1 MSLKPT
7 DSQRSFYHTSTL
19 CGEMFGVSDRY
30 RLFREKILPKL
41 FALRGKLGSLYC
53 ENNGR
58 PALDPVML
66 CGVTLLQFMEKVA
79 DRAASEHVVYHLGWK
94 YALDLELC
102 DEGFHSTV
110 LVYFRDRLEEKK
122 AERAIFDG
130 VLELLVELG
139 LVKRK
144 GKQRLDSTH
153 ILGYVKEM
161 SRLECAVETVRLAL
175 EDLAGAMAG
184 GKRPEFWGRLWALYV
199 QSEVAWRLGKSERDR
214 RYRQCGQ
221 DMREVLEWIGS
232 NRPEL
237 SEREVVK
244 LLRRVFDEQ
253 FDIVEGKLQ
262 PTLKRPSRAVRNPH
276 DPDAHYAEK
285 RKKQWV
291 GYKVHVV
298 ETVNPEE
305 PAKRKGEPAEHFITE
320 ILTTEAAQ
328 DEMAGLAQALQREQE
343 HHEIEPQAMYADAGY
358 VTENTLSQAEQNGM
372 ELVGP
377 TRPDPHKGPY
387 NADAFHVDIEKRQAV
402 CPQGNLSTQCSRIR
416 DSYMGTEYYRIEWGN
431 QCDGCPVQNQCTR
444 AKNGRRILVVGLRHD
459 LVEKRREEMRKT
471 EFSKS
476 MHPRNGIEGTHSE
489 LVRGH
494 GLRRTKY
501 RGLSRVGLS
510 HYFMGAA
517 CNVKRY
523 LNLLAFQMRTTALS
537 PA

>member
-305 PAKRKGEPAEHFITE
+305 PAKRKRG
-320 ILTTEAAQ
+320 
-328 DEMAGLAQALQREQE
+328 
-343 HHEIEPQAMYADAGY
+343 
-358 VTENTLSQAEQNGM
+358 
-372 ELVGP
+372 
-377 TRPDPHKGPY
+377 TRR
-387 NADAFHVDIEKRQAV
+387 AF
-402 CPQGNLSTQCSRIR
+402 
-416 DSYMGTEYYRIEWGN
+416 YY
-431 QCDGCPVQNQCTR
+431 
-444 AKNGRRILVVGLRHD
+444 
-459 LVEKRREEMRKT
+459 
-471 EFSKS
+471 
-476 MHPRNGIEGTHSE
+476 
-489 LVRGH
+489 
-494 GLRRTKY
+494 
-501 RGLSRVGLS
+501 
-510 HYFMGAA
+510 
-517 CNVKRY
+517 
-523 LNLLAFQMRTTALS
+523 
-537 PA
+537 

>member
-1 MSLKPT
+1 MSVKPV
-7 DSQRSFYHTSTL
+7 DSQRSFYHTDYL
-19 CGEMFGVSDRY
+19 CGDLFGPANRY
-30 RLFREKILPKL
+30 RLFREKIWPKL
-41 FALRGKLGSLYC
+41 LECSPKLHALYC
-53 ENNGR
+53 EHNGR
-58 PALDPVML
+58 PAIDPALL

-79 DRAASEHVVYHLGWK
+79 DRAATQNVVYHLGWK
-94 YALDLELC
+94 YALDLVLD
-102 DEGFHSTV
+102 DEGFHPTV
-110 LVYFRDRLEEKK
+110 WVYFRDRLEEKK
-122 AERAIFDG
+122 AERVIFDEVVG
-130 VLELLVELG
+130 LLMEQG
-139 LVKRK
+139 LVKRT

-161 SRLECAVETVRLAL
+161 SRLECAMETVRLAL
-175 EDLAGAMAG
+175 EALEEEILAE
-184 GKRPEFWGRLWALYV
+184 KRPAFWDKLWVLYV
-199 QSEVAWRLGKSERDR
+199 QSKLNWRLSKADR
-214 RYRQCGQ
+214 QSRYHQCGQ
-221 DMREVLEWIGS
+221 DMGAILEWVDANHG
-232 NRPEL
+232 EL
-237 SEREVVK
+237 GELEAVK
-244 LLRRVFDEQ
+244 LLRRVFEEQ
-253 FDIVEGKLQ
+253 FEIVEGKLQ

-298 ETVNPEE
+298 ESVDPEQ

-320 ILTTEAAQ
+320 IVTTEAAQ
-328 DEMAGLAQALQREQE
+328 DEMAGLAEALKREQE

-372 ELVGP
+372 ELLGP

-402 CPQGNLSTQCSRIR
+402 CPQGNLSTQSSRIR
-416 DSYMGTEYYRIEWGN
+416 DTYMGTEYYRIEWGN

-459 LVEKRREEMRKT
+459 LVEKRRKEMREA

-523 LNLLAFQMRTTALS
+523 LNLLAFQMRTAALN

>member
-1 MSLKPT
+1 MSLKPI
-7 DSQRSFYHTSTL
+7 DSQRSFYHTDYL
-19 CGEMFGVSDRY
+19 CGELFGPANRY
-30 RLFREKILPKL
+30 RLFRERIWPKL
-41 FALRGKLGSLYC
+41 LELEPKLHSLYC
-53 ENNGR
+53 EDNGR
-58 PALDPVML
+58 PAVDPVML

-79 DRAASEHVVYHLGWK
+79 DRAATEHVVYHLGWK
-94 YALDLELC
+94 YALDLELT
-102 DEGFHSTV
+102 DEGFHPTV

-122 AERAIFDG
+122 AERVIFDG
-130 VLELLVELG
+130 VVELLVELG
-139 LVKRK
+139 WVKRK

-175 EDLAGAMAG
+175 EDLEQEVAGR
-184 GKRPEFWGRLWALYV
+184 KRPEFWGRLWALYV
-199 QSEVAWRLGKSERDR
+199 QSEVDWGLGKTERQS

-221 DMREVLEWIGS
+221 DMREVLEWIDR
-232 NRPEL
+232 NDPKL
-237 SEREVVK
+237 SEREAVK
-244 LLRRVFDEQ
+244 LLRRVFEEQ
-253 FDIVEGKLQ
+253 FEVVEGEIQ
-262 PTLKRPSRAVRNPH
+262 PRLKRPSRAVHNPH
-276 DPDAHYAEK
+276 DPDAHYADK

-298 ETVNPEE
+298 ESVDPQE
-305 PAKRKGEPAEHFITE
+305 PVKRKGEPAEHFITE

-328 DEMAGLAQALQREQE
+328 DEMAGLAEALQKEQE

-372 ELVGP
+372 ELLGP

-387 NADAFHVDIEKRQAV
+387 NADGFHVDIDKLQAV
-402 CPQGNLSTQCSRIR
+402 CPQGKTSTQCSRIR
-416 DSYMGTEYYRIEWGN
+416 DTYMGTEYYRIEWAS
-431 QCDGCPVQNQCTR
+431 QCDCCPVQKQCTR
-444 AKNGRRILVVGLRHD
+444 SKSGRRILVVGLRHD

-523 LNLLAFQMRTTALS
+523 LNLLAFQMRTAALS

>member
-1 MSLKPT
+1 MADEVEFVAGIHLPFHDFSRLDVDGGGQRERQVDIALGDGFFAADGLNLGWIVHICILVNEIDVDNRQSHLYSLFMSLKPI
-7 DSQRSFYHTSTL
+7 DSQRSFYHTDYL
-19 CGEMFGVSDRY
+19 CGELFGPANRY
-30 RLFREKILPKL
+30 RLFREKIWPKL
-41 FALRGKLGSLYC
+41 LELSSKLHSLYC
-53 ENNGR
+53 EGNGR
-58 PALDPVML
+58 PAVDPVML

-94 YALDLELC
+94 YALDLQLS

-122 AERAIFDG
+122 AERVIFDG
-130 VLELLVELG
+130 VLELLMELG

-175 EDLAGAMAG
+175 EDLEGAMASS
-184 GKRPEFWGRLWALYV
+184 KRPEFWGRLWALYV
-199 QSEVAWRLGKSERDR
+199 QSEVAWRLGKSERER

-221 DMREVLEWIGS
+221 DMREVLEWIGGKG
-232 NRPEL
+232 PEL
-237 SEREVVK
+237 SEREAVK
-244 LLRRVFDEQ
+244 LLRRVFAEQ
-253 FDIVEGKLQ
+253 FEIVEGKLQ

-298 ETVNPEE
+298 ESVDPEE

-320 ILTTEAAQ
+320 IVTTEAAQ
-328 DEMAGLAQALQREQE
+328 DEMAGLAEALQREQE

-372 ELVGP
+372 ELLGP

-416 DSYMGTEYYRIEWGN
+416 DTYMGTEYYRIEWGN

-459 LVEKRREEMRKT
+459 LV
-471 EFSKS
+471 
-476 MHPRNGIEGTHSE
+476 
-489 LVRGH
+489 
-494 GLRRTKY
+494 
-501 RGLSRVGLS
+501 
-510 HYFMGAA
+510 
-517 CNVKRY
+517 
-523 LNLLAFQMRTTALS
+523 
-537 PA
+537 